1 METWRS
7 AVLGMLPCNEVCVG
21 APAVGHAQGVQRVQR
36 DDHCCY
42 QMPNIDFLGKLGLK
56 IKWFLTFL

>member
-1 METWRS
+1 M
-7 AVLGMLPCNEVCVG
+7 LGMLPCNDLCVG

-56 IKWFLTFL
+56 IKWVLTFL